1 MIRFLVNF
9 QLFKRIIPSFIKRLG
24 ISKINFTYEN
34 IIFKLDL
41 RYLIDRRFYLTKN
54 YDNYKIE
61 LFNNLIN
68 KFKVSNF
75 LDIGSCWGIY
85 SLRIAKK
92 NPEIKVIAFDVYE
105 KNCLRL
111 KEMKEI
117 NKLNNIRVF
126 STALGSSKK
135 NVQFSVDEAYSP
147 NYAKDLNGKF
157 KINISQDK
165 LDNFLSMKNEKIAIK
180 IDVERTEIEVL
191 NGSKNI
197 LQKNHCFV
205 QIEYLE
211 NFREKI
217 DKFFQ
222 ELNYNK
228 IVYGKSDANE
238 AYFSNFLT
246 QNDINFFN

>member
-1 MIRFLVNF
+1 M
-9 QLFKRIIPSFIKRLG
+9 
-24 ISKINFTYEN
+24 
-34 IIFKLDL
+34 
-41 RYLIDRRFYLTKN
+41 
-54 YDNYKIE
+54 
-61 LFNNLIN
+61 
-68 KFKVSNF
+68 
-75 LDIGSCWGIY
+75 
-85 SLRIAKK
+85 
-92 NPEIKVIAFDVYE
+92 
-105 KNCLRL
+105 
-111 KEMKEI
+111 
-117 NKLNNIRVF
+117 
-126 STALGSSKK
+126 
-135 NVQFSVDEAYSP
+135 
-147 NYAKDLNGKF
+147 
-157 KINISQDK
+157 
-165 LDNFLSMKNEKIAIK
+165 
-180 IDVERTEIEVL
+180 